1 MTEEE
6 LIFLIWPELE
16 KYKNTIYQLYP
27 GPGNNFLARD
37 IDEIVQGIISA
48 RKLGKTKIVFSNLGE
63 VFLPGMLT
71 KFNEIA
77 EALDGIVTDH
87 NMFYAT
93 HSFNGETVYNMFAET
108 HNWKKRITILAGH
121 FSQYSSQYNWREY
134 KSLPPYEVKIK
145 DKMFVCFNRVP
156 RLHRIKLLECM
167 LGNGLLDKSYYS
179 FMGTY
184 NSIEHVP
191 FDIPLIIQNKNLLP
205 INLNV
210 DETTDSPTMIFNG
223 DLTYHNNSYFSLV
236 TETMFYQDHWIK
248 ECSMLTEKIFRP
260 IMLQHPFVVLGN
272 CGLLAELQKLG
283 YKTFS
288 PFIDETYDTIES
300 DDDRF
305 AAVVQETERLCAFT
319 NEQWLEWQ
327 TSIKEIVEFN
337 KRHYNLIT
345 DHRVTKN
352 IEQYFE

>member
-1 MTEEE
+1 
-6 LIFLIWPELE
+6 
-16 KYKNTIYQLYP
+16 
-27 GPGNNFLARD
+27 
-37 IDEIVQGIISA
+37 
-48 RKLGKTKIVFSNLGE
+48 
-63 VFLPGMLT
+63 
-71 KFNEIA
+71 
-77 EALDGIVTDH
+77 
-87 NMFYAT
+87 
-93 HSFNGETVYNMFAET
+93 
-108 HNWKKRITILAGH
+108 
-121 FSQYSSQYNWREY
+121 
-134 KSLPPYEVKIK
+134 
-145 DKMFVCFNRVP
+145 
-156 RLHRIKLLECM
+156 M

-179 FMGTY
+179 FISTY
-184 NSIEHVP
+184 DSINKFP
-191 FDIPLIIQNKNLLP
+191 FDIPLILQNKNLLP

-210 DETTDSPTMIFNG
+210 DETIDSPTMIYNG

-272 CGLLAELQKLG
+272 CGLLAELQNLG

-288 PFIDETYDTIES
+288 PFIDETYDTIQN

-319 NEQWLEWQ
+319 NEQWIEWQ

-337 KRHYNLIT
+337 KIHYNLVT
-345 DHRVTKN
+345 DHRITKN

>member
-1 MTEEE
+1 MTSNEQ
-6 LIFLIWPELE
+6 LFLIWPELK
-16 KYKNTIYQLYP
+16 KYEDKIYQLFP
-27 GPGNNFLARD
+27 GPGNNFAKRD
-37 IDEIVQGIISA
+37 TTEVVQEIISA
-48 RKLGKTKIVFSNLGE
+48 RQLGKTKIVFNNLAE
-63 VFLPGMLT
+63 VFLPGLLT

-77 EALDGIVTDH
+77 ETLDNVVGEHD
-87 NMFYAT
+87 MFYAT
-93 HSFNGETVYNMFAET
+93 CSFNGETVYNTFAKK

-121 FSQYSSQYNWREY
+121 LLQCSTKYNWHEY

-156 RLHRIKLLECM
+156 RLHRIKLLERM
-167 LGNGLLDKSYYS
+167 LGNGLLDRSYYS
-179 FMGTY
+179 FIHTLDA
-184 NSIEHVP
+184 SKHVP
-191 FDIPLIIQNKNLLP
+191 FDIPLILQNKNLLP

-210 DETTDSPTMIFNG
+210 DETIDSPTMIYNG

-272 CGLLAELQKLG
+272 CGLLAELQNLG

-288 PFIDETYDTIES
+288 PFIDETYDTIQN

-319 NEQWLEWQ
+319 NEQWIEWQ

-337 KRHYNLIT
+337 KIHYNLVT
-345 DHRVTKN
+345 DHRITKN